1 MKFVLLLT
9 GTVKPANMVMTKLT
23 DAGIRQQQYIDALN
37 FWLTKTDLPIVFT
50 ENSDTDLSP
59 YFKGPVGSGRLEIL
73 TFKDVAISG
82 QLGKGFGEMNCMLYA
97 HTHSRILKEA
107 DFVFKMT
114 GRLKLLNF
122 RSFYTYVVTKKPD
135 VAADLAN
142 RLDYADSRFW
152 GYKPWFL
159 NRYLAGLQSSL
170 SDLQGVYFEH
180 ILARSIIKAIK
191 EGVSFAAFDTRPRME
206 GMSGTSSKRY
216 NSSPGLWYV
225 RNIVKRIKHKLL
237 IKSLKQI

>member
-9 GTVKPANMVMTKLT
+9 GTVRPGNMVMTKLT
-23 DAGIRQQQYIDALN
+23 DAAVRQQQYIDALN

-50 ENSDTDLSP
+50 ENSDSDLSP
-59 YFKGPVGSGRLEIL
+59 YFKGPVGSGRLEML

-82 QLGKGFGEMNCMLYA
+82 QKGKGFGEMNCMLHA
-97 HTHSRILKEA
+97 HTHSRLLKDA

-122 RSFYTYVVTKKPD
+122 RSFYTYVAARQPD

-142 RLDYADSRFW
+142 SLDFADSRFW

-159 NRYLAGLQSSL
+159 TGLAGLQSTL
-170 SDLQGVYFEH
+170 SDPDGVYFEH
-180 ILARSIIKAIK
+180 ILARSIIKAVK
-191 EGVSFAAFDTRPRME
+191 EGASFAAFNTRPRME

-225 RNIVKRIKHKLL
+225 RNIVKRIKHRLL